1 MPQPKTPVLWLLLW
15 LSAGILVGHYLK
27 PSLHLCILLLLCSL
41 LVLIP
46 AYWKMGKALPRLQ
59 AFLVGF
65 GFLVLGMFTVAIRL
79 PENKAAHFVH
89 HWESGKGSIR
99 ASLIKKL
106 KASQWS
112 QPYLAEVQRLQPPMY
127 SGKVLLKI
135 PQDSTGQ
142 LPIVGDQLVLWGEI
156 LPLGPPL
163 NPYQFDYS
171 EYMRKNGV
179 YGQLQLKP
187 GGFLRIDGK
196 SKGKQS
202 LGAIRDD
209 LIAGLS
215 ETGLDAAALG
225 LFRALILG
233 DRTELDAGLY
243 RSYQR
248 AGAAHILAVSGLH
261 IGILAGILHWLLRP
275 LALRLRKPWPVILI
289 ILSGLWGYAALSGL
303 SPSVVRASLLFSFMS
318 IGQAFKRPG
327 FSLHFLGLAG
337 IFILSINPLW
347 FLDVGFQLSFAAV
360 ASILVFFKPIMGFW
374 PWKKGILGKTGGLL
388 AVSIAAQAGVLPFS
402 LYYFHQFPGIFLV
415 SNLLLI
421 PGLGILLLLGFIF
434 LGLSGLGWIPELL
447 TTLYGQL
454 LSLMNASVGYLS
466 HMDIFF
472 FENIRWD
479 LPASLCL
486 ALILL
491 GLAALRFRNY
501 PWFISL
507 SIAGIFS
514 FLGWNLASVKQDQSV
529 REFCIPHKIAAS
541 GFWLRQ
547 QGKIELYSTDS
558 LAFTPLLEDLK
569 AHVRIDQQAFL
580 PLQNSYSLAEFNL
593 LIIDSSGVYPCP
605 SKVPDLL
612 WIRQSPKI
620 HLERVLT
627 ELSPKLLVVD
637 GSNYKSDVSRWEK
650 SCRKM
655 GIPMH
660 ITATD
665 GAFRLNL

>member
-15 LSAGILVGHYLK
+15 LSAGILAGYYLK
-27 PSLHLCILLLLCSL
+27 PSLLLCLLLLLCSL

-46 AYWKMGKALPRLQ
+46 AYWKMGKAQPWLQ
-59 AFLVGF
+59 AFLIGF
-65 GFLVLGMFTVAIRL
+65 GFLVLGVLTVAIRL
-79 PENKAAHFVH
+79 PENNATHFVQ
-89 HWESGKGSIR
+89 HWESGKGNIR
-99 ASLIKKL
+99 AHVIKKL
-106 KASQWS
+106 RASQWS
-112 QPYLAEVQRLQPPMY
+112 QPFLAEVQRLQPPLY
-127 SGKVLLKI
+127 RGKVLLKI
-135 PQDSTGQ
+135 PRDSTHQ
-142 LPIVGDQLVLWGEI
+142 LPAVGDQLLLWGEI
-156 LPLGPPL
+156 LPIGPPL

-179 YGQLQLKP
+179 CGQLQLKP

-202 LGAIRDD
+202 LGTVRDD
-209 LIAGLS
+209 LAAGLS
-215 ETGLDAAALG
+215 ETGLDASALG

-261 IGILAGILHWLLRP
+261 IGILAGMLYWFLKP
-275 LALRLRKPWPVILI
+275 LARRLQNPWPVLLI

-303 SPSVVRASLLFSFMS
+303 SPSVVRASLLFSFLS

-337 IFILSINPLW
+337 IFMLSINPLW
-347 FLDVGFQLSFAAV
+347 LLDVGFQLSFAAV
-360 ASILVFFKPIMGFW
+360 ASILVFFKPLMELW
-374 PWKKGILGKTGGLL
+374 PWKKGVLGKTGGIM

-402 LYYFHQFPGIFLV
+402 LYYFHQFPGIFLA

-421 PGLGILLLLGFIF
+421 PGLGLLLLLGFVF
-434 LGLSGLGWIPELL
+434 LGLSVLGCIPEFL

-454 LSLMNASVGYLS
+454 LSLMNASVRILS
-466 HMDIFF
+466 NMDAFF
-472 FENIRWD
+472 FEDIRWD
-479 LPASLCL
+479 LPASIFLVL
-486 ALILL
+486 MLL

-501 PWFISL
+501 RWFISL
-507 SIAGIFS
+507 SIAGVFS
-514 FLGWNLASVKQDQSV
+514 FLGWNLYSVKQDQSI
-529 REFCIPHKIAAS
+529 REFCIPHKVAAS

-547 QGKIELYSTDS
+547 QGKLDLYGTDS

-569 AHVRIDQQAFL
+569 DHVRIDQQAFL
-580 PLQNSYSLAEFNL
+580 PLQNSYSLAAFKL

-605 SKVPDLL
+605 LKAPDLL
-612 WIRQSPKI
+612 WLRESPKI
-620 HLERVLT
+620 HLERVLA
-627 ELSPKLLVVD
+627 ELNPKLLLVD
-637 GSNYKSDVSRWEK
+637 GSNYKSDISRWEK
-650 SCRKM
+650 SCKKM
-655 GIPMH
+655 GIPLH
-660 ITATD
+660 VTASD

>member
-1 MPQPKTPVLWLLLW
+1 MPRPKTPVLWLLLW
-15 LSAGILVGHYLK
+15 LSGGILLGYSLK
-27 PSLHLCILLLLCSL
+27 PSLFLCILLLFCSL
-41 LVLIP
+41 LVIITG
-46 AYWKMGKALPRLQ
+46 YWKMGKDRPGLQ
-59 AFLVGF
+59 ALVIGF
-65 GFLVLGMFTVAIRL
+65 GFLVLGIITVAIRL
-79 PENKAAHFVH
+79 PENKATHFVH
-89 HWESGKGSIR
+89 HWESGNGSLR
-99 ASLIKKL
+99 ARLIKKL
-106 KASQWS
+106 KATQWS
-112 QPYLAEVQRLQPPMY
+112 QPYLAEIQRLQPPLY
-127 SGKVLLKI
+127 SGTVLLKI
-135 PQDSTGQ
+135 PRDSTDQ
-142 LPIVGDQLVLWGEI
+142 LPVVRDELLLWGET
-156 LPLGPPL
+156 LPIRPPL
-163 NPYQFDYS
+163 NPYQFDYG

-187 GGFLRIDGK
+187 GGFLKIDRK

-202 LGAIRDD
+202 LGAIRDA
-209 LIAGLS
+209 LAAGLS

-261 IGILAGILHWLLRP
+261 IGIVAGLLHWLLRP
-275 LALRLRKPWPVILI
+275 LALRLRKPWPVLLI

-303 SPSVVRASLLFSFMS
+303 SASVVRASLLFSFLS

-337 IFILSINPLW
+337 IFMLSINPLW
-347 FLDVGFQLSFAAV
+347 LLNVGFQLSFAAV
-360 ASILVFFKPIMGFW
+360 ASILVFFKPLMALW
-374 PWKKGILGKTGGLL
+374 PWKKGVLGKTGGLL

-421 PGLGILLLLGFIF
+421 PGLGILLLLGFVF
-434 LGLSGLGWIPELL
+434 VGLSGLGWIPELL
-447 TTLYGQL
+447 ITLYGQL
-454 LSLMNASVGYLS
+454 LSLMNACVRYLS
-466 HMDIFF
+466 NMDVFF

-501 PWFISL
+501 RWFISL
-507 SIAGIFS
+507 SIAGVFVL
-514 FLGWNLASVKQDQSV
+514 LGWNLFSLKQDQSI
-529 REFCIPHKIAAS
+529 REFCIPHKVAAS

-547 QGKIELYSTDS
+547 QGKIDLYSTDS
-558 LAFTPLLEDLK
+558 LAFLPLLEDLRT
-569 AHVRIDQQAFL
+569 HVRIDQQSFL
-580 PLQNSYSLAEFNL
+580 PLQNSYSLAEFKL

-605 SKVPDLL
+605 PQAPDLL
-612 WIRQSPKI
+612 WIRESPKI

-627 ELSPKLLVVD
+627 ELNPKLLVVD
-637 GSNYKSDVSRWEK
+637 GSNYKSDLSLWKK
-650 SCRKM
+650 SCKKM
-655 GIPMH
+655 GIPLH
-660 ITATD
+660 ITSTD